1 MPQSKY
7 RLPSGDIITHEEV
20 VWQRNGSGKM
30 EIYKVNGVVQKRI
43 VKGTAKLHRGGVA
56 VTDNGRVFRLK
67 PATWEEVTQQE
78 HNNVQTAEETGHTV
92 RVTVEPS
99 RE

>member
-1 MPQSKY
+1 MPVSKY

-20 VWQRNGSGKM
+20 VWETVADDNGGTRKQ
-30 EIYKVNGVVQKRI
+30 IAKLNGVVQKRI

-67 PATWEEVTQQE
+67 PAVWEEVTQTE
-78 HNNVQTAEETGHTV
+78 HDRVQQAEDTGHRV
-92 RVTVEPS
+92 SVTV
-99 RE
+99 